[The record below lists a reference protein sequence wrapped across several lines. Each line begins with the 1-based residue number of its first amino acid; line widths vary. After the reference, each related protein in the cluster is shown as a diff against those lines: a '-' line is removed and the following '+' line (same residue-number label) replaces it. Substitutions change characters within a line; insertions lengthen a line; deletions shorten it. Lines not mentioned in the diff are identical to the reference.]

1 MLEPIAALG
10 AANSISSLEK
20 AINPSEYILRLRDQ
34 RHVVRQLELDVQVNL
49 QKFRAWQKKWSGDK
63 KYPDAYG
70 QALWGVKGW
79 THIRRMLDGIEETS
93 RSLAD
98 YLDGL
103 RKTEENN
110 PRSRWKKAVKAI
122 QTKKGPS
129 LEMQKLQE
137 LSTTLTRAVD
147 ELWIY
152 SETVFES
159 LHPVSSLDSMV
170 PESDRL
176 LRNALRSRPCSL
188 ELYYHCL
195 LSKLHCSLEMDLFDS
210 AKAPSMPSE
219 APPSVTYHLVAQSCE
234 ARGDF
239 KQMAIESVETSA
251 TEKPETDGMSV
262 QKMENLQLFQSTG
275 EHGTTLFRVAARGS
289 AQFTYFRIPQKN
301 NRSMTLDSGPES
313 LANLLNRRQSANFS
327 MQEHLSV
334 GVKVELAYK
343 VVECGF
349 FLLGTPWFASLSSKN
364 LLRLKKS
371 KRTHY
376 SFCLETQTLD
386 LDDLLYDDPGALAET
401 SQLLRL
407 GVLLMEI
414 ALGKPLGKPN
424 IYTRSDETG
433 QEADRIRNLPLV
445 EQNMGAQYCRATAFC
460 LQYQQSGTPF
470 KTRKISKEDK
480 SGKDRPFL
488 ETEKYES
495 PNFDDWQR
503 YLAGLLQQ
511 YYSQV
516 YIRIQALRETLR
528 EVDSV
533 AEQRSVNSSQE
544 PVKDKGD

>member
-1 MLEPIAALG
+1 MLEPIAALA
-10 AANSISSLEK
+10 AANSILSLES
-20 AINPSEYILRLRDQ
+20 AIQTSDYILRLRDQ
-34 RHVVRQLELDVQVNL
+34 QYVVRQLELDVQVNL
-49 QKFRAWQKKWSGDK
+49 HKFRAWQKTWSGDEK
-63 KYPDAYG
+63 HPDVYG

-79 THIRRMLDGIEETS
+79 THIRRMLDGIGETS

-103 RKTEENN
+103 RKIEETN
-110 PRSRWKKAVKAI
+110 PRSRWKKAFKAI
-122 QTKKGPS
+122 QAKQGPS
-129 LEMQKLQE
+129 LKMQELQK

-147 ELWIY
+147 GLLIY
-152 SETVFES
+152 SETVFDS
-159 LHPVSSLDSMV
+159 IHPVSSLDFKP

-188 ELYYHCL
+188 DLYYHCS
-195 LSKLHCSLEMDLFDS
+195 LSELRCSLEMDLFDS
-210 AKAPSMPSE
+210 AKAPSTPSE
-219 APPSVTYHLVAQSCE
+219 ASPSVTYHLVAQSRE
-234 ARGDF
+234 AHGTSF

-251 TEKPETDGMSV
+251 TLKPETDGISV
-262 QKMENLQLFQSTG
+262 QKMENLQLFRSTG
-275 EHGTTLFRVAARGS
+275 GHGTTLLRVAARGS
-289 AQFTYFRIPQKN
+289 AQLTYFRIPQKN
-301 NRSMTLDSGPES
+301 NRPMTLDSDPES

-327 MQEHLSV
+327 TQEHLSV

-364 LLRLKKS
+364 LLRLKTS
-371 KRTHY
+371 KKTHY

-414 ALGKPLGKPN
+414 ALGKPN
-424 IYTRSDETG
+424 IYTRNDETG
-433 QEADRIRNLPLV
+433 QEEDRISNLPLV

-470 KTRKISKEDK
+470 RTRKVSKDNRC
-480 SGKDRPFL
+480 GKDKPFQ
-488 ETEKYES
+488 ETEKYEG

-503 YLAGLLQQ
+503 YLAELLQR
-511 YYSQV
+511 YHSQV
-516 YIRIQALRETLR
+516 YMRIQALRKSLR
-528 EVDSV
+528 EVERV
-533 AEQRSVNSSQE
+533 TEQRSVKSSQE
-544 PVKDKGD
+544 PVKDEGD